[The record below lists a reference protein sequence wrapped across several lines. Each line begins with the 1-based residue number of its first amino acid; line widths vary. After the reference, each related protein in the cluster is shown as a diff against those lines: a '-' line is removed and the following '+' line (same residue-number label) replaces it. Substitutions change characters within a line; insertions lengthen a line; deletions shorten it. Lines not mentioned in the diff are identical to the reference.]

1 MSLPSTAALSTG
13 YFFRACTAAFTKK
26 PMKPI
31 FTPCSL
37 VNASWNFLRIC
48 ITGAMFTSLNVVR
61 MALVDCDCS
70 RRSATRARRRLIA
83 TRCSGRSTHCGLEDA
98 GAGTWGSTLA
108 GTPVGMAGVADA
120 GGAEVVAAEGVAAAA
135 KGVVAAAKDVVAA
148 APRATAPS
156 TSALV
161 TRPSL
166 PVPGTDAADSWW
178 LGRSLGGGGRGAPG
192 PGG

>member
-83 TRCSGRSTHCGLEDA
+83 TRCSGRSPHCGLEDA
-98 GAGTWGSTLA
+98 GAGTWGRTLA
-108 GTPVGMAGVADA
+108 GTPVGMGGVGDGGGVAA
-120 GGAEVVAAEGVAAAA
+120 TEGGAAAA
-135 KGVVAAAKDVVAA
+135 KGVVAAAKGAVAAAKGVAAAAKDVVAA
-148 APRATAPS
+148 APR
-156 TSALV
+156 
-161 TRPSL
+161 
-166 PVPGTDAADSWW
+166 
-178 LGRSLGGGGRGAPG
+178 
-192 PGG
+192 